1 MPSVVIAKEWI
12 VSEILQVIVY
22 LLLEVLGITTPRELL
37 LLKLI

>member
-22 LLLEVLGITTPRELL
+22 LLREVLGITTPRELL